1 MPYVRVEL
9 IEGRDEEKKAEIA
22 RRITEAMVE
31 CAGTTPESVFVVFED
46 VKPQNWAIG
55 GELISERKRRQA
67 SGR

>member
-9 IEGRDEEKKAEIA
+9 IEGRDDEKKAEIA

-31 CAGTTPESVFVVFED
+31 CAGATPESVFVVFED
-46 VKPQNWAIG
+46 VKPQNWAVS